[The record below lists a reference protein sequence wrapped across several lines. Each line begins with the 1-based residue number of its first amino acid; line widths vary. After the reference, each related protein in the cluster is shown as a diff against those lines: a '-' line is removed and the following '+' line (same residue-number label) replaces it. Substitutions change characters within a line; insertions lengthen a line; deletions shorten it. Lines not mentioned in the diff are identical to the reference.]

1 MQAKFLAA
9 CFYFLCVR
17 HLQSPMC
24 SRPQRLLREQRLKRF
39 RAPSRSGRP
48 APLWSCVGGL
58 RNGSESLQNLQ
69 SIFCNYT
76 FILNLL
82 NFKLDDSF
90 TLIFLYVVISKFFV
104 HLCSHADI
112 PIAF

>member
-1 MQAKFLAA
+1 MFLFSLSPPLAEPDVFQASASSAGTEAQAL
-9 CFYFLCVR
+9 
-17 HLQSPMC
+17 SG
-24 SRPQRLLREQRLKRF
+24 
-39 RAPSRSGRP
+39 PSRSGRP

-104 HLCSHADI
+104 HLCSHADT

>member
-1 MQAKFLAA
+1 MFLFSLRPPLAEPDVFQASASSAGTEAQALSGP
-9 CFYFLCVR
+9 V
-17 HLQSPMC
+17 
-24 SRPQRLLREQRLKRF
+24 PQRT
-39 RAPSRSGRP
+39 ACPP
-48 APLWSCVGGL
+48 VVVVGGL

-104 HLCSHADI
+104 HLCSHTDI